1 MQPCLKLSFAES
13 VGEIWSALHR
23 HLEIAISRD
32 EVHYLR
38 SLALALDDDLVSHL
52 LLKKLRLAR
61 ILAPADLPPDIV
73 RMNSYFEL
81 AHDGG
86 ERGFRQLVHPAPHSP
101 AYGLSVG
108 SLLGAGALGLRAG
121 QSILWPGED
130 GELRDLH
137 VAHVENCPGLAGLLG
152 QVRG

>member
-13 VGEIWSALHR
+13 VGGTWSTLHR

-61 ILAPADLPPDIV
+61 ILAASDLPPHIV
-73 RMNSYFEL
+73 RMNS
-81 AHDGG
+81 
-86 ERGFRQLVHPAPHSP
+86 
-101 AYGLSVG
+101 
-108 SLLGAGALGLRAG
+108 
-121 QSILWPGED
+121 
-130 GELRDLH
+130 
-137 VAHVENCPGLAGLLG
+137 
-152 QVRG
+152 